1 MLIVHHLNNSRSQ
14 RVLWLLEELEL
25 PYEIKFYE
33 RDPVTRLAPPALRAV
48 HPLGKSPVLVD
59 GDVTVAE
66 TGAIVEYLAEKSGGR
81 LRPEAGTPERR
92 RWTYWMHFAEGS
104 LMPQVLLDL
113 VLASAPDRAP
123 APMREAAKAI
133 TDGARQ
139 GYVAPNLKSMFD
151 LVEAELA
158 KSSVVGRRG
167 LFGGRCDDELS
178 ARDGGHAH
186 RRLRRPS
193 QACGL
198 RRTDPRPPSLSEGSR
213 KRRSLRLCRI
223 ADSGIGAEAPGRAPA
238 PSSRSRRK
246 LRLAAT
252 VGREETWV
260 AAFDRAGREG
270 GRRGALKRRPRRPS
284 RVDWTFPAREPSA
297 NGPHCEPR

>member
-25 PYEIKFYE
+25 PYEIRFYE

-66 TGAIVEYLAEKSGGR
+66 TGAIIEYLAEKNGGR

-113 VLASAPDRAP
+113 VLTSAPGRAP
-123 APMREAAKAI
+123 AQMREAAKAV

-139 GYVAPNLKSMFD
+139 GYVAPNLKAMFD
-151 LVEAELA
+151 LVEAEL
-158 KSSVVGRRG
+158 GRSPWFAGEEFSAADVMMSFPLETAGARSG
-167 LFGGRCDDELS
+167 VFEGR
-178 ARDGGHAH
+178 
-186 RRLRRPS
+186 P
-193 QACGL
+193 
-198 RRTDPRPPSLSEGSR
+198 
-213 KRRSLRLCRI
+213 
-223 ADSGIGAEAPGRAPA
+223 
-238 PSSRSRRK
+238 
-246 LRLAAT
+246 RLAAF
-252 VGREETWV
+252 VERIH
-260 AAFDRAGREG
+260 ARPAYRKALARG
-270 GRRGALKRRPRRPS
+270 GPYAY
-284 RVDWTFPAREPSA
+284 AE
-297 NGPHCEPR
+297 